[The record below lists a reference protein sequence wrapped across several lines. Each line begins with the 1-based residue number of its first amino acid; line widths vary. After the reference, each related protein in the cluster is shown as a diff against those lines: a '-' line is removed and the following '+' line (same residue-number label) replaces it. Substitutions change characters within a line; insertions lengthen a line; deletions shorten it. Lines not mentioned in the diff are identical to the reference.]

1 MMARRARPK
10 PDEVISVCY
19 GIHPATKE
27 VATIFVRRN
36 GSYSVGNHTY
46 SNQHN
51 LPIEA
56 EVNIIHGIEVEFC
69 VPVYQMNDENTREM
83 VAALKDRAGRLKE

>member
-1 MMARRARPK
+1 MARHSRPK
-10 PDEVISVCY
+10 PDEVVQVCY
-19 GIHPATKE
+19 GIHPQTKE
-27 VATIFVRRN
+27 VVVTIFGRRN
-36 GSYSVGNHTY
+36 GSYSLGNHTY

-69 VPVYQMNDENTREM
+69 VLAHQMNHENTKSM
-83 VAALKDRAGRLKE
+83 VAALSEKAARLKQ